1 MKKKSLYDIAME
13 QKENEVNNDEKVI
26 IIKNKTMLLI
36 VIEIADK
43 ILKVLLYVIL
53 LILLTIG
60 ATVLVNYE
68 TRNLFID
75 MLKNIC

>member
-13 QKENEVNNDEKVI
+13 QKENELNNDERVI
-26 IIKNKTMLLI
+26 IIKDKTILLI
-36 VIEIADK
+36 VIEIVGK
-43 ILKVLLYVIL
+43 IFKVLLYSIL

>member
-13 QKENEVNNDEKVI
+13 QKENKVNNDERVI
-26 IIKNKTMLLI
+26 IIKNKTILLI
-36 VIEIADK
+36 VMEIVDK
-43 ILKVLLYVIL
+43 ILKVLLYAIL

-60 ATVLVNYE
+60 AMVLVNYE
-68 TRNLFID
+68 TRNFFID